1 MAGTYRQA
9 GLGLSTRARRGRRR
23 VLRSSAALSGVAAAA
38 ALVAACGSSSG
49 PAGGSGSNG
58 TGASGGTS
66 SAAQA
71 AASGAVVSAR
81 QVSGVGNI
89 LVNKSGMTLYAIKT
103 PSEANGKIICTGTC
117 TSFWMPLTASS
128 ASLSS
133 SGLPGKLGT
142 VRRPGGTTQV
152 TYNRLPLYT
161 FKLDTAPGQA
171 KGNGYTDQFS
181 GPKLTWEAVTASGA
195 PAGTGTGTSGSGSS
209 GSGSGGSGSSGSGS
223 GGYGY

>member
-1 MAGTYRQA
+1 MVGTYRQA
-9 GLGLSTRARRGRRR
+9 GPGISPRAGRGRRR
-23 VLRSSAALSGVAAAA
+23 VLRRSAALSGVAAAA
-38 ALVAACGSSSG
+38 ALVAACGSSGG
-49 PAGGSGSNG
+49 PAGGSGG
-58 TGASGGTS
+58 TGGSGGNS
-66 SAAQA
+66 SDAPA
-71 AASGAVVSAR
+71 AASGTVVSAR

-89 LVNKSGMTLYAIKT
+89 LVNKSGVTLYAIKT
-103 PSEANGKIICTGTC
+103 PSEADGKILCTGTC

-133 SGLPGKLGT
+133 SGLPGKLAT

-152 TYNRLPLYT
+152 TYNGLPLYT

-181 GPKLTWEAVTASGA
+181 GPKFTWEAITASGA
-195 PAGTGTGTSGSGSS
+195 PAGTGS
-209 GSGSGGSGSSGSGS
+209 SGSGGSTGG

>member
-9 GLGLSTRARRGRRR
+9 GPGISPRAGRRR
-23 VLRSSAALSGVAAAA
+23 VLRRSAALSGVAAAA

-49 PAGGSGSNG
+49 PAGGSGG
-58 TGASGGTS
+58 SGGTS
-66 SAAQA
+66 SAAPA
-71 AASGAVVSAR
+71 AAVGAVVSTR
-81 QVSGVGNI
+81 QISGVGNI
-89 LVNKSGMTLYAIKT
+89 LVNKSRMTLYAIKT

-142 VRRPGGTTQV
+142 VRRPGGATQV
-152 TYNRLPLYT
+152 TYNGLPLYT

-195 PAGTGTGTSGSGSS
+195 PAGTGTGTSGSGST
-209 GSGSGGSGSSGSGS
+209 GGSSSSGSGS

>member
-1 MAGTYRQA
+1 MAGAYRQA
-9 GLGLSTRARRGRRR
+9 GSGISPRGGRGRRR
-23 VLRSSAALSGVAAAA
+23 VLRRSAALSGVAAAA
-38 ALVAACGSSSG
+38 ALVAACSSSSG
-49 PAGGSGSNG
+49 PAGASGSGG
-58 TGASGGTS
+58 TGGTS
-66 SAAQA
+66 SAKQA

-81 QVSGVGNI
+81 QISGVGKI
-89 LVNKSGMTLYAIKT
+89 LVNKSEMTLYAIKT

-133 SGLPGKLGT
+133 SGLPGKLAT

-152 TYNRLPLYT
+152 TYNGLPLYT

-181 GPKLTWEAVTASGA
+181 GPKLTWEAITASGA
-195 PAGTGTGTSGSGSS
+195 PAGTGTGTTGGGSTGGS
-209 GSGSGGSGSSGSGS
+209 GSGSGGSSGG